1 MSHHARSNKGLF
13 MLGPPYLNL
22 FARLVEEVASR
33 SFFAVDGVAG
43 IPAGWIS

>member
-1 MSHHARSNKGLF
+1 MSHHAHNAGKLF

-22 FARLVEEVASR
+22 FARLVDEVASR

-43 IPAGWIS
+43 IPAGWVS